1 MPIQFLNPW
10 AGLTSLLAI
19 PIILLYMLRLR
30 RRPVTVPSLLLW
42 EAAARDRHANR
53 PWQKLR
59 RNWLLALQLLA
70 LLSLTLALMRPALP
84 TPLAVHGQAILL
96 LDVSASMQGAH
107 PDGGTRFAAAVRELH
122 DVAAALSPADTVTLI
137 TVEARPRL
145 WLRGGDARAL
155 RQALDEI
162 APTDGVA
169 DWQAAAALA
178 AGSAAGEEV
187 TTLLV
192 TDAAISAPIPA
203 LPGDVRVL
211 PVGGEQ
217 ANVGVV
223 AFSLRRHDGGW
234 TAFVRLHNAGPAT
247 AREVT
252 LTADGSVV
260 AHRAVDLPAESD
272 VALTFESVPVTAWA
286 EVQLDAAP
294 PTQDA
299 LRLDDRAWVA
309 FSAHQAASVLLV
321 TPGNRFLHQAL
332 RSLPGTELATT
343 DTLPGGE
350 LATPAPGL
358 TVVDG
363 PLTGTLPTSNL
374 WLIAPGAGTPCGEP
388 GAVITPTT
396 AARGE
401 WDHPLLHYV
410 DWENVHVA
418 RARRYEPPADAD
430 VLIET
435 AAGPLLWAIERPGQ
449 RIACT
454 AFDLHDSDLPLR
466 LAFPILTSNLVGWLM
481 PAVSS
486 TPVTPHP
493 AGEPWTPPLPPDA
506 TAATLVTPD
515 GASLPMD
522 LDQPQ
527 VDVSSSAAGL
537 YRIEAETAAGAVT
550 RYAALSLLDSAESDL
565 RPREIQVGQQVIAPT
580 APETEGWREVRAW
593 IAAAALALLL
603 IEAGLWWGRELRGLL
618 PFSSLKEIKA
628 TLARWGRRVA
638 PGPLVL
644 RAVLFILLLLSLL
657 DLRWMRRTRDLAV
670 VFLLDRSA
678 STREAWEEEVAFVT
692 DALAEKAPGDR
703 AGIVVFGGEAWVDRS
718 LSTGAE
724 LGDIATAPR
733 ADATDIEQAVRLGLA
748 LLPTGAPS
756 RMVLLSDGLQTTGEA
771 AAALRE
777 ATAQGV
783 DVQLVTVGETG
794 ERAEVWL
801 ANLNLPARV
810 YPGDRAP
817 VRVTANT
824 NQPQALALTWQA
836 AGGVGRQD
844 WTLTE
849 ASETRLVSFE
859 AQAPGLTPVRVC
871 LHPDE
876 ANDTFAENNCADG
889 WVRVEGPPRVLIVGE
904 AQERAALG
912 RALAQSGLT
921 IEEAEA
927 NALPMSVQGLAD
939 YAALALVNTPARDF
953 SPQTLQALRSFV
965 RDLGGGLVAVGG
977 PQSYGVGGWL
987 GTPLEEALPV
997 EMRVRDPQRFPPLA
1011 MAIVI
1016 DKSGSMGVEE
1026 AGMTKIRLAGEA
1038 AIRVAET
1045 LNDADMLA
1053 VVAYDDR
1060 PADTLGPV
1068 TMAEREAL
1076 ITQLQRLQAGGGGIY
1091 VRDSLI
1097 YTGDLLRDE
1106 ARMPGVQRHLLLLA
1120 DGADAEHQEGALA
1133 EVQELVA
1140 AETTVSVVAIGSGR
1154 DVPFLQQLA
1163 EAGNGRFYLT
1173 EQAADLPA
1181 IFAEETARAKR
1192 SYIVEESFYPAPVTT
1207 WAPVAGIQAT
1217 PPLQGYVATTP
1228 KSAAQVVWEALEGDP
1243 LLAVWQYGLGRSV
1256 AWTSDASGRWA
1267 AGWTSWEAFSRFWS
1281 SIARHV
1287 LPPPA
1292 DEGIALQI
1300 QAEDETAHVTAD
1312 IIDDEGAYVD
1322 GLDLQLAVQS
1332 PMETRATAAEEEMR
1346 TVPLRQTAPGRYEGS
1361 FSLRGQ
1367 AGLLLAL
1374 HGDRHL
1380 TVGWSPPAPAETVP
1394 GDAEAALTRLAQRT
1408 EATLAT
1414 SAANVFAHDLSGRA
1428 PGQPLGMIWLWL
1440 AVFLWPLDIAWRR
1453 LALTRNEITRFVRK
1467 ITAQATGRVLEART
1481 PAREK
1486 EAPPT
1491 LAGTLRQRREQRAEE
1506 TSPRGN
1512 ASRIAGEGLS
1522 PEASPSKPK
1531 EKAPEPPDEGTLA
1544 ARLKRRL
1551 RDE

>member
-1 MPIQFLNPW
+1 MPLQFLNPW
-10 AGLTSLLAI
+10 AGLTTLLAI

-59 RNWLLALQLLA
+59 RNWLLALQLLV
-70 LLSLTLALMRPALP
+70 LLALTLALMRPALP
-84 TPLAVHGQAILL
+84 TPLAIHGQAIIL
-96 LDVSASMQGAH
+96 LDVSASMQAAH
-107 PDGGTRFAAAVRELH
+107 PDGGTRFEAAVRELH
-122 DVAAALSPADTVTLI
+122 HVAATLSPADTVTLI
-137 TVEARPRL
+137 TAGPRPRL

-162 APTDGVA
+162 APTDGPA

-187 TTLLV
+187 TTLLA

-217 ANVGVV
+217 ANVGIV
-223 AFSLRRHDGGW
+223 AFSLRRYDGGW
-234 TAFVRLHNAGPAT
+234 AAFARLHNAGPAT
-247 AREVT
+247 SREVT
-252 LTADGSVV
+252 LLADGSVV
-260 AHRAVDLPAESD
+260 AHRAIDLPAEED
-272 VALTFESVPVTAWA
+272 VALTFADVPVTAWA
-286 EVQLDAAP
+286 EVQLNTVPQA
-294 PTQDA
+294 QDA
-299 LRLDDRAWVA
+299 LRLDDRAGVA

-321 TPGNRFLHQAL
+321 TPGNRFLQQAL
-332 RSLPGTELATT
+332 RSLSGIELATT
-343 DTLPGGE
+343 ASLPGGE
-350 LATPAPGL
+350 LSASAPGL

-363 PLTGTLPTSNL
+363 PITGALPTSNL
-374 WLIAPGAGTPCGEP
+374 WLLAPGAGTPCGEP

-396 AARGE
+396 AARADG
-401 WDHPLLHYV
+401 DHPLLDYV
-410 DWENVHVA
+410 DWQNVHVG
-418 RARRYEPPADAD
+418 RARRYELPADAD

-486 TPVTPHP
+486 APVTPHP
-493 AGEPWTPPLPPDA
+493 AGLPWTPPLPPDA
-506 TAATLVTPD
+506 TAATLVAPN
-515 GASLPMD
+515 GASAPID

-527 VDVSSSAAGL
+527 TDATTSIAGL
-537 YRIEAETAAGAVT
+537 YRIEAETAAGVIT

-565 RPREIQVGQQVIAPT
+565 RPHEIQVGQQVITPT
-580 APETEGWREVRAW
+580 APETKGWREVRTW
-593 IAAAALALLL
+593 MAAALALLL
-603 IEAGLWWGRELRGLL
+603 IEAALWWGRELRGLL
-618 PFSSLKEIKA
+618 PSSSLKEITA
-628 TLARWGRRVA
+628 ALARRGRRIA

-644 RAVLFILLLLSLL
+644 RAVLIALILLSLL

-678 STREAWEEEVAFVT
+678 STRAAWEEEVAFVEA
-692 DALAEKAPGDR
+692 ALAEKAPGDR

-718 LSTGAE
+718 LSTATE

-733 ADATDIEQAVRLGLA
+733 ADATNIEQAVRLGLA
-748 LLPTGAPS
+748 LLPTGAPA

-771 AAALRE
+771 ATALRE
-777 ATAQGV
+777 AAAQGV

-810 YPGDRAP
+810 YPGDRVPIEAT
-817 VRVTANT
+817 VNT
-824 NQPQALALTWQA
+824 NRPQELALTWQA
-836 AGGVGRQD
+836 AGSVGRQD
-844 WTLTE
+844 WPLTE

-859 AQAPGLTPVRVC
+859 AQEPGLTPVRVC

-889 WVRVEGPPRVLIVGE
+889 WVRVEGPPRVLVVGE
-904 AQERAALG
+904 AQERAAIG
-912 RALAQSGLT
+912 RALAQSGLN

-927 NALPMSVQGLAD
+927 HALPMSVPGLTD
-939 YAALALVNTPARDF
+939 YAALVLVNTPARDF
-953 SPQTLQALRSFV
+953 SPQTLPALRSFV

-987 GTPLEEALPV
+987 GTPLEDALPV

-1016 DKSGSMGVEE
+1016 DKSGSMGMQE

-1045 LNDADMLA
+1045 LNDTDTLV

-1068 TMAEREAL
+1068 TMAERDAL
-1076 ITQLQRLQAGGGGIY
+1076 ITQLQRLQVGGGGIY
-1091 VRDSLI
+1091 VRDSLA
-1097 YTGDLLRDE
+1097 YARGLLIDE
-1106 ARMPGVQRHLLLLA
+1106 EKMPGVQRHLLLLA
-1120 DGADAEHQEGALA
+1120 DGADAEQQEGAVAL
-1133 EVQELVA
+1133 VQDLVDA
-1140 AETTVSVVAIGSGR
+1140 GITVSAVAIGSGP
-1154 DVPFLQQLA
+1154 DVPFLRQLA
-1163 EAGNGRFYLT
+1163 EVGNGRFYLT
-1173 EQAADLPA
+1173 EYAADLPA
-1181 IFAEETARAKR
+1181 IFTEETARAKR
-1192 SYIVEESFYPAPVTT
+1192 SYIVEETFYPAPVTT
-1207 WAPVAGIQAT
+1207 WAPVAGVRAT
-1217 PPLQGYVATTP
+1217 PPLQGYIATTP

-1267 AGWTSWEAFSRFWS
+1267 AGWTSWDAFSRFWGS
-1281 SIARHV
+1281 VARHV

-1292 DEGIALQI
+1292 DEGIALQV
-1300 QAEDETAHVTAD
+1300 QAEDETAHVTVD
-1312 IIDDEGAYVD
+1312 VTDDDGDYVD
-1322 GLDLQLAVQS
+1322 GLDLQLLVQS
-1332 PMETRATAAEEEMR
+1332 QGGQMGTETDREMR
-1346 TVPLRQTAPGRYEGS
+1346 IERLKQTAPGRYEGTFPLTGS
-1361 FSLRGQ
+1361 TGVLLR
-1367 AGLLLAL
+1367 L

-1380 TVGWSPPAPAETVP
+1380 TVGWSPSSPAETIP
-1394 GDAEAALTRLAQRT
+1394 GDVEAAMARLAERT

-1414 SAANVFAHDLSGRA
+1414 SAANVFTRNLQGRA
-1428 PGQPLGMIWLWL
+1428 PGQPLGMMGLWL

-1453 LALTRNEITRFVRK
+1453 LALTRGEIARFVRN
-1467 ITAQATGRVLEART
+1467 IAAQMTGWTFKEQA
-1481 PAREK
+1481 PARETT
-1486 EAPPT
+1486 PPT
-1491 LAGTLRQRREQRAEE
+1491 LAGELRQRRNQRAKGRSPHVDAPE
-1506 TSPRGN
+1506 TARLDEDTP
-1512 ASRIAGEGLS
+1512 
-1522 PEASPSKPK
+1522 PEASPSQP
-1531 EKAPEPPDEGTLA
+1531 EGKAPQPPEADTLA

-1551 RDE
+1551 RGE

>member
-10 AGLTSLLAI
+10 AGLTTLLAI

-30 RRPVTVPSLLLW
+30 RRPVSVPSLLLW

-59 RNWLLALQLLA
+59 RNWLLALQLLT
-70 LLSLTLALMRPALP
+70 LLALTLALVRPALP
-84 TPLAVHGQAILL
+84 APLAVHGQAILL
-96 LDVSASMQGAH
+96 LDVSASMQAEH
-107 PDGGTRFAAAVRELH
+107 PDGGTRFEAAVRELH
-122 DVAAALSPADTVTLI
+122 DVAATLSPADTVTLI
-137 TVEARPRL
+137 TAGPRPRL

-162 APTDGVA
+162 APTDGPA

-178 AGSAAGEEV
+178 AGSAAGEDV
-187 TTLLV
+187 TTLLA

-211 PVGGEQ
+211 PVGGAQ

-260 AHRAVDLPAESD
+260 AHRALDLPAESD
-272 VALTFESVPVTAWA
+272 IALTFADVPVIAWA
-286 EVQLDAAP
+286 EVQLNAAP

-321 TPGNRFLHQAL
+321 TPGNRFLQQAL
-332 RSLPGTELATT
+332 RSLPGADLATT
-343 DTLPGGE
+343 DTLPEGE
-350 LATPAPGL
+350 LAASAPGL

-363 PLTGTLPTSNL
+363 PVTGTLPTSNL

-396 AARGE
+396 AARGD
-401 WDHPLLHYV
+401 WDHPLLDYV
-410 DWENVHVA
+410 EWEDVHVG
-418 RARRYEPPADAD
+418 RARRYELPADAD

-466 LAFPILTSNLVGWLM
+466 LAFPILTSNLIGWLM

-486 TPVTPHP
+486 APVTPHP
-493 AGEPWTPPLPPDA
+493 AGLLWTPPLPA
-506 TAATLVTPD
+506 EAASATLVTPA
-515 GASLPMD
+515 GESLPID

-527 VDVSSSAAGL
+527 ASASAAGL
-537 YRIEAETAAGAVT
+537 YRIEAETAAGIVT
-550 RYAALSLLDSAESDL
+550 RYAALSLLDSAESNL
-565 RPREIQVGQQVIAPT
+565 RPREIQVGQQVITPT

-593 IAAAALALLL
+593 MAVAALALLL
-603 IEAGLWWGRELRGLL
+603 VEAALWWGRELPGLL
-618 PFSSLKEIKA
+618 PSSSLKEIKA
-628 TLARWGRRVA
+628 TLSRWGRRLA

-644 RAVLFILLLLSLL
+644 RAVLLILLLLSLF

-678 STREAWEEEVAFVT
+678 STREAWEEEVAFVEA
-692 DALAEKAPGDR
+692 ALAEKAPGDR

-724 LGDIATAPR
+724 LGDIATVPR

-748 LLPTGAPS
+748 LLPTGAPA

-783 DVQLVTVGETG
+783 DVQLVIVGATR

-810 YPGDRAP
+810 YPGDRVPIEAT
-817 VRVTANT
+817 VNT
-824 NQPQALALTWQA
+824 NRPQELAITWQA
-836 AGGVGRQD
+836 AGNVGRQD
-844 WTLTE
+844 WPLTE
-849 ASETRLVSFE
+849 ASETRMVSFE
-859 AQAPGLTPVRVC
+859 AQEPGLTPVRVC

-876 ANDTFAENNCADG
+876 ANDTFAENNCTDG
-889 WVRVEGPPRVLIVGE
+889 WVRVEGPPRVLVVGE

-912 RALAQSGLT
+912 RALAQSGLA
-921 IEEAEA
+921 IEEAKA

-939 YAALALVNTPARDF
+939 YAALVLVNTPARAL
-953 SPQTLQALRSFV
+953 SPQTLRALRSFV

-1011 MAIVI
+1011 MTIVI
-1016 DKSGSMGVEE
+1016 DKSGSMGMEE
-1026 AGMTKIRLAGEA
+1026 AGMPKIRLAAEA

-1045 LNDADMLA
+1045 LNDTDTLA

-1091 VRDSLI
+1091 VRDSVA
-1097 YTGDLLRDE
+1097 YAGDLLQNE
-1106 ARMPGVQRHLLLLA
+1106 EMMPGVQRHLLLLA
-1120 DGADAEHQEGALA
+1120 DGTDAEQQDGALA
-1133 EVQELVA
+1133 EVQDLVDA
-1140 AETTVSVVAIGSGR
+1140 GTTVSVVAIGSGP
-1154 DVPFLQQLA
+1154 DVPFLRQMA
-1163 EAGNGRFYLT
+1163 EVGNGRFYLT
-1173 EQAADLPA
+1173 EYAADLPA

-1267 AGWTSWEAFSRFWS
+1267 AGWTSWEAFSHVWS
-1281 SIARHV
+1281 NIVRHV

-1292 DEGIALQI
+1292 DEGIALQVR
-1300 QAEDETAHVTAD
+1300 AEDETAHVTAD
-1312 IIDDEGAYVD
+1312 ITDDAGAYVD

-1332 PMETRATAAEEEMR
+1332 PMATAAEQEMR

-1361 FSLRGQ
+1361 FPLRGQ

-1374 HGDRHL
+1374 HGDRRL

-1394 GDAEAALTRLAQRT
+1394 GDAEAALTRLAERT
-1408 EATLAT
+1408 EATLTTA
-1414 SAANVFAHDLSGRA
+1414 AANVFTHDLQGRE

-1467 ITAQATGRVLEART
+1467 IAAQVTGRVLEARAPT
-1481 PAREK
+1481 RE
-1486 EAPPT
+1486 EAAPPT
-1491 LAGTLRQRREQRAEE
+1491 LAGTLRQRQEQRAKEPP
-1506 TSPRGN
+1506 PRVE
-1512 ASRIAGEGLS
+1512 ASESTGPDESGS
-1522 PEASPSKPK
+1522 TEASPSKPNA
-1531 EKAPEPPDEGTLA
+1531 KAPPPPEEGTLA